1 MITFSTDRYSDIS
14 MFNEVAHQLL
24 SLIGHSGTVPG
35 AILAEDVPAALQ
47 RLKQATEGDTEV
59 IAGAD
64 DGDDGGEGAGVSLK
78 NRALPLI
85 ALFESAQQNKS
96 NVMWR

>member
-14 MFNEVAHQLL
+14 MFNDVAQQLL
-24 SLIGHSGTVPG
+24 KAIGHSGTVPG

-47 RLKQATEGDTEV
+47 RLTQAVQTNTEV
-59 IAGAD
+59 NAVANED
-64 DGDDGGEGAGVSLK
+64 DDNDENVSVSLK
-78 NRALPLI
+78 TRALPLI

>member
-14 MFNEVAHQLL
+14 MFNDVAQQLL
-24 SLIGHSGTVPG
+24 SMIGHSGSVPG

-47 RLKQATEGDTEV
+47 RLKQASESDTEV
-59 IAGAD
+59 IAGDD
-64 DGDDGGEGAGVSLK
+64 DGDDSGESARVSLMM
-78 NRALPLI
+78 RALPLI
-85 ALFESAQQNKS
+85 ALFESAQQNNS

>member
-14 MFNEVAHQLL
+14 MFNEVAQQLL
-24 SLIGHSGTVPG
+24 GVIGHSGTVPG

-47 RLKQATEGDTEV
+47 RLKQASESDTEV
-59 IAGAD
+59 IAGSD
-64 DGDDGGEGAGVSLK
+64 DGDDSGESAGVSLK
-78 NRALPLI
+78 MRALPLI
-85 ALFESAQQNKS
+85 ALFESAQQNNS

>member
-14 MFNEVAHQLL
+14 MFNEVAEQLL
-24 SLIGHSGTVPG
+24 HAIGHSGTVPG

-47 RLKQATEGDTEV
+47 RLKQATASDAAV
-59 IAGAD
+59 SSNSDDAD
-64 DGDDGGEGAGVSLK
+64 DSGESPSVSLK
-78 NRALPLI
+78 ARALPLI
-85 ALFESAQQNKS
+85 ALFESAQQNSS